1 MITWIKKIHYEN
13 KVMLVFY
20 KTIVSLLNEQKDI
33 FTLLSSLYVSLKD
46 TPVEDLKSEFTTEL
60 AKIIHESAE
69 RERAGNE

>member
-1 MITWIKKIHYEN
+1 MITWIKKKHYEN

-20 KTIVSLLNEQKDI
+20 KTIANLLNEQKDI

-46 TPVEDLKSEFTTEL
+46 TPVEDLKSEFITEL

-69 RERAGNE
+69 QERAGNE

>member
-1 MITWIKKIHYEN
+1 MITWITKIHYEN

-46 TPVEDLKSEFTTEL
+46 TPVEDLKSEFITEL

>member
-1 MITWIKKIHYEN
+1 
-13 KVMLVFY
+13 MLVFY

-46 TPVEDLKSEFTTEL
+46 TPVEDLKSEFITEL

>member
-46 TPVEDLKSEFTTEL
+46 TPVEDLKCEFITEL

>member
-1 MITWIKKIHYEN
+1 MITWIKKKHYEN

-20 KTIVSLLNEQKDI
+20 KTIASLLNEQKDI

-46 TPVEDLKSEFTTEL
+46 TPVEDLKSEFITEL

>member
-46 TPVEDLKSEFTTEL
+46 TPVEDLKSEFITEL